1 MLTVKRLILLSI
13 FTFILV
19 NLASA
24 QVKDTVLKP
33 VDSTKNAPVRLV
45 RIDSTKKI
53 TDTTKVKYVN
63 PGKIAGRK
71 AIFKSLIVP
80 GWGQLYNN
88 QMLRDKLNAKGEK
101 TGHFWQKTYT
111 LSKVGIIYGGLT
123 LLTLSYIDNRSNY
136 KIFLKEAQVRAF
148 NKVQTDASKK
158 LAVNPDLI
166 RYGDT
171 NITDAQAIYKRNTQ
185 IIIFS
190 YVAVYAIQVIDA
202 YVAARL
208 NYFNIDDSVA
218 LKVTPSLM
226 INQNSMYGF
235 NTMPALKVSL
245 RF

>member
-1 MLTVKRLILLSI
+1 MLKATHLTLFLV
-13 FTFILV
+13 FTFLFV

-33 VDSTKNAPVRLV
+33 LDTTRAIPQKAVK
-45 RIDSTKKI
+45 IDSSSRRQ
-53 TDTTKVKYVN
+53 DTAKVKYIN

-71 AIFKSLIVP
+71 AIFKSLIIP

-88 QMLRDKLNAKGEK
+88 QLLRDKLNARGEK

-111 LSKVGIIYGGLT
+111 LGKVGLIYGGFT
-123 LLTLSYIDNRSNY
+123 LLTISYIDNRNSY

-148 NKVQTDASKK
+148 NRLETDPTKK
-158 LAVNPDLI
+158 QPVNPDLV

-171 NITDAQAIYKRNTQ
+171 NVTEAQAIFKRNTQ
-185 IIIFS
+185 IVIFS
-190 YVAVYAIQVIDA
+190 YFAVYAVQVIDA

-208 NYFNIDDSVA
+208 NFFNIDDSVA

-226 INQNSMYGF
+226 SNPNSMYGF

>member
-1 MLTVKRLILLSI
+1 MLKTIRLILFLSV
-13 FTFILV
+13 TFFFV

-33 VDSTKNAPVRLV
+33 VDSIKTKPIKAV
-45 RIDSTKKI
+45 KM
-53 TDTTKVKYVN
+53 DTTKKNTDTLKAKYQN
-63 PGKIAGRK
+63 PGKIAGRR

-88 QMLRDKLNAKGEK
+88 QLLRNKLNARGET

-111 LSKVGIIYGGLT
+111 LSKIGLIYGGFT
-123 LLTLSYIDNRSNY
+123 LLTISYIDSRNNY
-136 KIFLKEAQVRAF
+136 KIFLKEATYRRL
-148 NKVQTDASKK
+148 NPGMKENLN
-158 LAVNPDLI
+158 LA

-171 NITDAQAIYKRNTQ
+171 NVTDNLAIFKRNSQ
-185 IIIFS
+185 IVIFS
-190 YVAVYAIQVIDA
+190 YFAVYAVQVIDA

-218 LKVTPSLM
+218 LKITPSL
-226 INQNSMYGF
+226 ISNPNSMYGF
-235 NTMPALKVSL
+235 NAMPALKVAL

>member
-1 MLTVKRLILLSI
+1 MLKGKYCVFLSLLAI
-13 FTFILV
+13 FFV

-33 VDSTKNAPVRLV
+33 LDTTRAVPQKNI
-45 RIDSTKKI
+45 RIDSSSKRQ
-53 TDTTKVKYVN
+53 DTTKVKYIN

-88 QMLRDKLNAKGEK
+88 QLLRDKLNAKGEK

-111 LSKVGIIYGGLT
+111 LSKVGIIYGGFT
-123 LLTLSYIDNRSNY
+123 LLTISYIDNRNNY
-136 KIFLKEAQVRAF
+136 KIFLKEATYRQL
-148 NKVQTDASKK
+148 NPGKK
-158 LAVNPDLI
+158 ENPDLI

-171 NITDAQAIYKRNTQ
+171 NVTDAQAIYKRNTQ

-190 YVAVYAIQVIDA
+190 YVAVYGVQVIDA

-208 NYFNIDDSVA
+208 NFFNIDDSVA
-218 LKVTPSLM
+218 MKIMPSL
-226 INQNSMYGF
+226 INSQNSMYGF
-235 NTMPALKVSL
+235 NVMPALKVSL

>member
-1 MLTVKRLILLSI
+1 MLKAKRLIFLSLLA
-13 FTFILV
+13 FFFV

-24 QVKDTVLKP
+24 QVKDTALKP
-33 VDSTKNAPVRLV
+33 LDTTRAVPQNTV
-45 RIDSTKKI
+45 RIDSSAKKQ
-53 TDTTKVKYVN
+53 DTAKVKYIN

-71 AIFKSLIVP
+71 AIFKSLIIP

-88 QMLRDKLNAKGEK
+88 QLLNDKLNARGEK

-111 LSKVGIIYGGLT
+111 LSKVGIIYGGFT

-148 NKVQTDASKK
+148 NKLETDPAKK
-158 LAVNPDLI
+158 QPVNPDLV
-166 RYGDT
+166 RYGDS
-171 NITDAQAIYKRNTQ
+171 NVTDAQAIYKRNTQ
-185 IIIFS
+185 IVIFS
-190 YVAVYAIQVIDA
+190 YFAVYAVQVIDA

-208 NYFNIDDSVA
+208 NFFNIDDSVA

-226 INQNSMYGF
+226 INQNAMYGF

-245 RF
+245 KF